1 MDLDP
6 STGNLVV
13 VLEVKEESEQADI
26 DQPATNPA
34 DKVHAKD

>member
-6 STGNLVV
+6 STGNMVV
-13 VLEVKEESEQADI
+13 VLEAKEESEQAGA

-34 DKVHAKD
+34 NKVHAKD